1 MTLKLEDSKMDTSQ
15 LYNQFSNELRQ
26 ANNCQMQISQKEF
39 ELQLIDINLKYGN
52 SDSER
57 NIQNLLKQNNIKVSL
72 HSIENERNTYLT
84 HAIIYALQLAEY
96 EIGNS
101 KNIIFPMAYLALNS
115 INSFI
120 SSYNINLDLS
130 LFIRSKISYVSNKL
144 ILESNL
150 SLINLRTEID
160 KLKSLCNIF

>member
-1 MTLKLEDSKMDTSQ
+1 MDSSQ

-57 NIQNLLKQNNIKVSL
+57 NIQNLVKQNNIKVSL

-101 KNIIFPMAYLALNS
+101 KNIVFPMAYLALNS

-130 LFIRSKISYVSNKL
+130 LFIKSKISYVSNKL

>member
-1 MTLKLEDSKMDTSQ
+1 MDTSQ

-57 NIQNLLKQNNIKVSL
+57 NIQNLFKQNNIKVSL

>member
-1 MTLKLEDSKMDTSQ
+1 MDSSQ

-57 NIQNLLKQNNIKVSL
+57 NIQNLFKQNNIKVSL

-101 KNIIFPMAYLALNS
+101 KNIVFPMAYLALNS

-150 SLINLRTEID
+150 NLINLRTEID